1 MLKRT
6 LTIIDSSGNMSEI
19 DLNQFGKT
27 LLYMGRDESQCDIII
42 ADPIVSKIHGTF
54 QLEHSYL
61 LYRDEDSS
69 NGTYLGSAEKR
80 KMLEKKDGYVDL
92 YDQSIMRIGNI
103 HEPEKMVLILYQMT
117 DEYQMWKRQSLDK
130 SEILIGRN
138 SSNQI
143 VLNHPGISKKHC
155 AIYKKDSKM
164 ILCDLNSANGVMV
177 NGSPVRQYRELMD
190 KDIIQILDFQLFYSN
205 CIKELQDNKE
215 NYKLDE
221 ESYAKYVK
229 ALNQC
234 QKAITDK
241 KAQDTFDKYNKVET
255 ARTTLINADNK
266 YIKDR
271 VSMYQAIDMANA
283 ESSEK
288 KAYKENL
295 EKINNLVAAKDKNYK
310 AIKKAFSKMDQT
322 VYMYIDPENVLDISI
337 QQVDAS
343 DFPKVK
349 LYLNIQ
355 DENTGNV
362 PSGLD
367 DTSFYVLKKDATANY
382 VKQKVK
388 AISQLNEQE
397 ALKVDMVA
405 DVSGSMS
412 GTPLS
417 EAQMCMANFVNSMQ
431 FDAGDQVE
439 LTSFAT
445 GVRLEQEF
453 TGDAS
458 SLIDEINDLV
468 TGDMTSLY
476 DALYTAVERVAT
488 QSGARCVIA
497 FTDGNDNYSDCS
509 VTDVVNVA
517 NRYHVPVFIIG
528 IGSVDTTDLYTIT
541 NQTGGEY
548 YNINA
553 VNSMQEI
560 YEKIYRMEKQLYMV
574 EFEDGTGADIN
585 DQSDIKTGYKSVKYG
600 GECNYTYTPNVL
612 LSAGSATLYKDGPE
626 AVVEEYLKNFDDAVN
641 HSDFSLISNCL
652 QKGSPIYTEQE
663 KYVQRDISE
672 QLDSYELT
680 DVSYSDENN
689 CVISTRETYYVQ
701 VSGEALQL
709 MTQECKYSLVKENGN
724 WFMTSFVDINVVSRI
739 KQ

>member
-1 MLKRT
+1 MYCGKCGSK
-6 LTIIDSSGNMSEI
+6 IDDDSLFCPVCGSEIKISGNSDNHE
-19 DLNQFGKT
+19 NQQPKKNN
-27 LLYMGRDESQCDIII
+27 C
-42 ADPIVSKIHGTF
+42 KK
-54 QLEHSYL
+54 YL
-61 LYRDEDSS
+61 LIGIFLIVIIVVGVLYA
-69 NGTYLGSAEKR
+69 TLGLNTKKEKQITKIER
-80 KMLEKKDGYVDL
+80 ADIPEFNQQKAQAVHKWNRCGIVDISGKKAVISDL
-92 YDQSIMRIGNI
+92 QKIGNNI
-103 HEPEKMVLILYQMT
+103 
-117 DEYQMWKRQSLDK
+117 DK
-130 SEILIGRN
+130 FNE
-138 SSNQI
+138 
-143 VLNHPGISKKHC
+143 
-155 AIYKKDSKM
+155 
-164 ILCDLNSANGVMV
+164 
-177 NGSPVRQYRELMD
+177 
-190 KDIIQILDFQLFYSN
+190 YSN

>member
-1 MLKRT
+1 MICKKCGSENHETAKFCRNC
-6 LTIIDSSGNMSEI
+6 GNQLQQK
-19 DLNQFGKT
+19 DTTNVPLNQNKQNYKKKTGKKWGV
-27 LLYMGRDESQCDIII
+27 LLVLTVVI
-42 ADPIVSKIHGTF
+42 AGVIAGFWITK
-54 QLEHSYL
+54 
-61 LYRDEDSS
+61 
-69 NGTYLGSAEKR
+69 NKN
-80 KMLEKKDGYVDL
+80 EKK
-92 YDQSIMRIGNI
+92 I
-103 HEPEKMVLILYQMT
+103 K
-117 DEYQMWKRQSLDK
+117 EYK
-130 SEILIGRN
+130 
-138 SSNQI
+138 NQI
-143 VLNHPGISKKHC
+143 AQGNKYVE
-155 AIYKKDSKM
+155 
-164 ILCDLNSANGVMV
+164 DLDYEKA
-177 NGSPVRQYRELMD
+177 
-190 KDIIQILDFQLFYSN
+190 
-205 CIKELQDNKE
+205 
-215 NYKLDE
+215 E
-221 ESYAKYVK
+221 ESY
-229 ALNQC
+229 L
-234 QKAITDK
+234 
-241 KAQDTFDKYNKVET
+241 
-255 ARTTLINADNK
+255 
-266 YIKDR
+266 
-271 VSMYQAIDMANA
+271 
-283 ESSEK
+283 
-288 KAYKENL
+288 
-295 EKINNLVAAKDKNYK
+295 K
-310 AIKKAFSKMDQT
+310 AIK
-322 VYMYIDPENVLDISI
+322 IDPKRKKPYLKLADIYVAQEKYDKAVKILEDASKNVTVTEKKGEDKQNISEVKQEIETKKEEISNASEYTWVVKPKIEADDIYYLRGKDEFSHSENEMQKQLLNRYAVIKTGDTYGLIGMDGKWYKDLKCTEVGVVLDYYNLKTKDSI
-337 QQVDAS
+337 YS
-343 DFPKVK
+343 TEYETETNDFYV
-349 LYLNIQ
+349 
-355 DENTGNV
+355 DEN
-362 PSGLD
+362 D
-367 DTSFYVLKKDATANY
+367 ELKET
-382 VKQKVK
+382 
-388 AISQLNEQE
+388 
-397 ALKVDMVA
+397 VA
-405 DVSGSMS
+405 MYGSDY
-412 GTPLS
+412 G
-417 EAQMCMANFVNSMQ
+417 
-431 FDAGDQVE
+431 
-439 LTSFAT
+439 
-445 GVRLEQEF
+445 
-453 TGDAS
+453 
-458 SLIDEINDLV
+458 
-468 TGDMTSLY
+468 
-476 DALYTAVERVAT
+476 
-488 QSGARCVIA
+488 RCVIA

>member
-1 MLKRT
+1 MYCGKCGSK
-6 LTIIDSSGNMSEI
+6 IDDDSLFCPVCGSEIKISGNSDNHE
-19 DLNQFGKT
+19 NQQPKKNN
-27 LLYMGRDESQCDIII
+27 C
-42 ADPIVSKIHGTF
+42 KK
-54 QLEHSYL
+54 YL
-61 LYRDEDSS
+61 LIGIFLIVIIVVGVLYATVGL
-69 NGTYLGSAEKR
+69 NTKKEKQITKIER
-80 KMLEKKDGYVDL
+80 ADIPEFNQQKAQAVHKWNRCGIVDISGKKAVISDL
-92 YDQSIMRIGNI
+92 QN
-103 HEPEKMVLILYQMT
+103 
-117 DEYQMWKRQSLDK
+117 
-130 SEILIGRN
+130 
-138 SSNQI
+138 
-143 VLNHPGISKKHC
+143 
-155 AIYKKDSKM
+155 
-164 ILCDLNSANGVMV
+164 
-177 NGSPVRQYRELMD
+177 
-190 KDIIQILDFQLFYSN
+190 
-205 CIKELQDNKE
+205 NKE